1 MENNECVTL
10 TKEELR
16 ELIRQTVTEALTR
29 LGMDTSHPLE
39 VQRDFQFVRD
49 WRTTTESVKGK
60 AILAAVGVTV
70 IGILSLVWLGIKSI
84 TSR

>member
-1 MENNECVTL
+1 MKDNECVTL

-60 AILAAVGVTV
+60 AILAAVGITV

>member
-1 MENNECVTL
+1 MEDNECVTL

-60 AILAAVGVTV
+60 AILAAVGITV

>member
-1 MENNECVTL
+1 MEDNERIIL

-16 ELIRQTVTEALTR
+16 QLMRETVTEALTK

-49 WRTTTESVKGK
+49 WRITTESVKGK
-60 AILAAVGVTV
+60 AVLAAVGITV
-70 IGILSLVWLGIKSI
+70 VGILSLVWLGIKSI
-84 TSR
+84 ISR